1 MCDTTV
7 LSSRTPRRIHIAFFT
22 VTPAGAQRRHRED
35 PGEAQAAA
43 TERSLWTHPP
53 TPSRIPAKRPPTRCS
68 STSSRTIAPR
78 NALSLLAALTA
89 AVLLLV
95 GTCLQLCEAG
105 GVEEG
110 TLLRQTLAGLK
121 QRVRTRPAWVPLPLL
136 AEPDDAEPQDPRVRH
151 QTEALSRVLATLLG
165 DAEEAHQLSR
175 EGRWRIAR
183 ALVADLLCLWL
194 PPGDLPEVVVDA
206 VMAQLGW
213 AVAAQLGRARGQP
226 VPSQPGRFGA
236 GTREA

>member
-1 MCDTTV
+1 MDTSTHAFADTREATTYTMLQHV
-7 LSSRTPRRIHIAFFT
+7 LQNHCT
-22 VTPAGAQRRHRED
+22 
-35 PGEAQAAA
+35 
-43 TERSLWTHPP
+43 TH
-53 TPSRIPAKRPPTRCS
+53 
-68 STSSRTIAPR
+68 
-78 NALSLLAALTA
+78 ALSLLAALTA

-110 TLLRQTLAGLK
+110 TLLRQTLVGLK
-121 QRVRTRPAWVPLPLL
+121 QQVRTRPAWVPLPLL

-226 VPSQPGRFGA
+226 VPAQPGRFGA